1 MLNLILGRAG
11 YGKTDYCF
19 SKITSLA
26 KGGNK
31 DILLLTP
38 EQYNFT
44 AEKNF
49 SMLLEKAELIT
60 FRICLL
66 HAFPMS

>member
-44 AEKNF
+44 A
-49 SMLLEKAELIT
+49 
-60 FRICLL
+60 
-66 HAFPMS
+66 

>member
-31 DILLLTP
+31 DILLITP
-38 EQYNFT
+38 EQYN
-44 AEKNF
+44 
-49 SMLLEKAELIT
+49 LLLKKTSLCSW
-60 FRICLL
+60 RKQN
-66 HAFPMS
+66 